1 MVVPQA
7 LDLEPLPCLVRA
19 HREDARVSSPRLR
32 DRVRER
38 LT

>member
-1 MVVPQA
+1 MVVAQA
-7 LDLEPLPCLVRA
+7 LDPEPLPCLVRA
-19 HREDARVSSPRLR
+19 HREDARVSPRLR